1 MIRVLFAAVAFMSAV
16 LIPMSASLAA
26 AAARI
31 GTRSFD
37 TLPEA
42 AAAARTGDVIR
53 VCRDL
58 DWGKSFLPTG
68 AVVKVELDGHR
79 ICQYFWLSSGG
90 TLRNGEI
97 VPHSGWAAASFYG
110 DGTLENLVV
119 TNAPSDSAL
128 IGFGREGVTVEI
140 RGGDYTTGAIVSTT
154 ADTTDRF
161 RLKIVD
167 GRFSARMWYDARLA
181 HDGNVSVSGGK
192 WAYDPTRWLVPG
204 CRVEANA
211 GPDAATYP
219 HVVRADGRQTD
230 LGDR

>member
-1 MIRVLFAAVAFMSAV
+1 MRILLTACS
-16 LIPMSASLAA
+16 LLLSASLSAA
-26 AAARI
+26 PAAHIGAR
-31 GTRSFD
+31 SYD
-37 TLPEA
+37 TLPAA

-68 AVVKVELDGHR
+68 AVVKVELGGHR

-97 VPHSGWAAASFYG
+97 VPHAGWAAASFYG
-110 DGTLENLVV
+110 DGTLEKLVV

-140 RGGDYTTGAIVSTT
+140 RGGDYTTGALVSTT
-154 ADTTDRF
+154 ADTTERY
-161 RLKIVD
+161 RLRIVD
-167 GRFSARMWYDARLA
+167 GRFAARMWYDARLA

-192 WAYDPTRWLVPG
+192 WAYDPTCWLASG
-204 CRVEANA
+204 CKVVANA
-211 GPDAATYP
+211 DSDAEAYP
-219 HVVRADGRQTD
+219 YVVRSVDSQVRHSSMKGTCR
-230 LGDR
+230 